1 MNITNIIFDFG
12 GVLID
17 WDPKYL
23 YKKVF
28 NDKNELN
35 HFLTNVLPPDWN
47 VRFDEGND
55 MQKNINELSKQNP
68 KYKNEIQMYKD
79 RWTEMLKGD
88 MPQNTQ
94 LLEPLSKKYN
104 LYGLTN
110 WSAETFPIAYEK
122 YNFFKIFKGIVVSGE
137 EKLVKPNPDIYKI
150 LLSRYKLNPE
160 NSLFI
165 DDLLKNIEAA
175 KTLKINTIHYKNDIN
190 LQNELVK
197 FGIKW
202 QF

>member
-35 HFLTNVLPPDWN
+35 HFLTKVLPPDWN

-122 YNFFKIFKGIVVSGE
+122 YNFFKIFKGIVVSGK

-197 FGIKW
+197 FGIRW